1 MHLQSSEFGI
11 FYYNIIPNTEFV
23 NLFIGILVPYLALF
37 CWRWNQAGLT
47 IDELAERSGVPKGT
61 LNKIINGYTRDPQIE
76 TVKSIAR
83 ALDCTLEDFD
93 DSPRVR
99 TLSTDEYDL
108 IQQYRLLDSAGQEVV
123 RFLLTKE
130 LERLQNLGVI
140 PTPWATVSQ
149 DGEECLAFVGK

>member
-1 MHLQSSEFGI
+1 MELGA
-11 FYYNIIPNTEFV
+11 IISQK
-23 NLFIGILVPYLALF
+23 
-37 CWRWNQAGLT
+37 RKQAGLT

-76 TVKSIAR
+76 R

-123 RFLLTKE
+123 RYLLTKE

-140 PTPWATVSQ
+140 PAP
-149 DGEECLAFVGK
+149 

>member
-1 MHLQSSEFGI
+1 MELGA
-11 FYYNIIPNTEFV
+11 IISQK
-23 NLFIGILVPYLALF
+23 
-37 CWRWNQAGLT
+37 RKQAGLT

-123 RFLLTKE
+123 RYLLTKE

-140 PTPWATVSQ
+140 PAPRATVSQ
-149 DGEECLAFVGK
+149 DGEECLTFVGK

>member
-1 MHLQSSEFGI
+1 MKLGA
-11 FYYNIIPNTEFV
+11 IISQK
-23 NLFIGILVPYLALF
+23 
-37 CWRWNQAGLT
+37 RKQAGLT
-47 IDELAERSGVPKGT
+47 IDDLAERSGVPKGT

-140 PTPWATVSQ
+140 PTP
-149 DGEECLAFVGK
+149 

>member
-1 MHLQSSEFGI
+1 MVLESRQDFAGALIPLSIDIELLLDLLNLTVDTAELNHIHL
-11 FYYNIIPNTEFV
+11 
-23 NLFIGILVPYLALF
+23 
-37 CWRWNQAGLT
+37 LT
-47 IDELAERSGVPKGT
+47 RYAR
-61 LNKIINGYTRDPQIE
+61 NPQIE

-123 RFLLTKE
+123 RYLLTKE

-140 PTPWATVSQ
+140 PAP
-149 DGEECLAFVGK
+149 

>member
-1 MHLQSSEFGI
+1 MELGA
-11 FYYNIIPNTEFV
+11 IISQK
-23 NLFIGILVPYLALF
+23 
-37 CWRWNQAGLT
+37 RKQAGLT

-61 LNKIINGYTRDPQIE
+61 LNKIHRVAASDVYKRQGYTRDPQIE

-140 PTPWATVSQ
+140 PAP
-149 DGEECLAFVGK
+149 

>member
-1 MHLQSSEFGI
+1 MELGA
-11 FYYNIIPNTEFV
+11 IISQK
-23 NLFIGILVPYLALF
+23 
-37 CWRWNQAGLT
+37 RKQAGLT

-108 IQQYRLLDSAGQEVV
+108 IQQISIDKGIRAPAKSWRDSNTMSNRITRRRGMSRICWEITPCVIH
-123 RFLLTKE
+123 
-130 LERLQNLGVI
+130 GVQ
-140 PTPWATVSQ
+140 TLFFGRTS
-149 DGEECLAFVGK
+149 

>member
-1 MHLQSSEFGI
+1 MGVNMAGNCIIDDDSCREAANQEIIRRYYHCLCELKRGNSSKDILYKLQ
-11 FYYNIIPNTEFV
+11 
-23 NLFIGILVPYLALF
+23 LLMK
-37 CWRWNQAGLT
+37 QAGLT
-47 IDELAERSGVPKGT
+47 IDDLAERSGVPKGT

-140 PTPWATVSQ
+140 PTP
-149 DGEECLAFVGK
+149 